1 MTRIFVHKV
10 TNHWRTKQPAGEKS
24 EEFSLKDLTLQPGLK
39 GWIGIHEP
47 IWGQDLGA
55 GKKTHLRLE
64 RFVQRHGE
72 GPRVNEWAGGR
83 ILDQEDCSTLS
94 QAVGGSPGMVLRH
107 RVGLQEIYF
116 GTTIKTGRVFSF
128 LEESVTPS
136 LKKSTNKSIKG
147 SMEGNYWSLISLS
160 SLSAH
165 THSSKKT
172 QASVFCSVTCNPTEP
187 SWKMS
192 HTS

>member
-1 MTRIFVHKV
+1 MTRIFVRKV

-24 EEFSLKDLTLQPGLK
+24 EFSLKDLTLEPGLE
-39 GWIGIHEP
+39 GW

-72 GPRVNEWAGGR
+72 EPRVNEWAGGR

-94 QAVGGSPGMVLRH
+94 KAVGGSPGMVLRH

-116 GTTIKTGRVFSF
+116 GITIKTGRVFSF

-160 SLSAH
+160 SLSTH
-165 THSSKKT
+165 IHSSKKKI
-172 QASVFCSVTCNPTEP
+172 QASVFCYVTCNPT
-187 SWKMS
+187 
-192 HTS
+192 